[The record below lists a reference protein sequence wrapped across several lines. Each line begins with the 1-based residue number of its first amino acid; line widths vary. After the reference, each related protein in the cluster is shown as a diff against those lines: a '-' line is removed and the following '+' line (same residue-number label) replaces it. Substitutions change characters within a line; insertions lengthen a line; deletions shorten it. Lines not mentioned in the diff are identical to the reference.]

1 MRKSIIVGIASLIVA
16 STCIAAGPTYDADNL
31 RDQADQ
37 IELEAKEGFA
47 KASSVPEVTQ
57 IMGNAQ
63 LKFSRILMNQNN
75 RILQQ
80 QDKIMSQ
87 NDKIIRQN
95 DEIIRMLDKDS
106 K

>member
-1 MRKSIIVGIASLIVA
+1 MVLAG
-16 STCIAAGPTYDADNL
+16 TCMAAEPFYDAEKL

-37 IELEAKEGFA
+37 IELEAKEGFN

-63 LKFSRILMNQNN
+63 LKFSRILMSQNN

-87 NDKIIRQN
+87 NNKILQQN
-95 DEIIRMLDKDS
+95 DEILRLLHKDS